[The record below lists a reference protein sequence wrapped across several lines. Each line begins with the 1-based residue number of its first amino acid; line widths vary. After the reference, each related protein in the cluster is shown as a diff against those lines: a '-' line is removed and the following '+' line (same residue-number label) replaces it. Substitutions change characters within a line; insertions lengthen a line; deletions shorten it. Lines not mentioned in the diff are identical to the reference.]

1 MRTNYRKWQYE
12 AVAKVWDTLDYWD
25 RVEILQMFPEDM
37 DDRELMNSLMD
48 YMIAKYNIDI

>member
-12 AVAKVWDTLDYWD
+12 AVAEVWDTLNYWD

-37 DDRELMNSLMD
+37 DDRELMNNLMD
-48 YMIAKYNIDI
+48 YMIVKYNIDI